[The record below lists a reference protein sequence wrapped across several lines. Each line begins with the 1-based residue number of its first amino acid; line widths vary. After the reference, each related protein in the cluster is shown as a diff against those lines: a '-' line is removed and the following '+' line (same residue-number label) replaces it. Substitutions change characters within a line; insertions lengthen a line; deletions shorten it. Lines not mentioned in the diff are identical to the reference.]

1 MERAMKSQFQY
12 LLKAPT
18 VIFSG
23 TIIHQMLIR
32 KSSSNSKGIS
42 FLVNGQQLY
51 WGMKEYALVT
61 GLNFGRFPVIENW
74 NAEEIPPLVHKYFGG
89 KTVVKVTDVQSVF
102 LNCSEKEDAWKL
114 GLINLIYQCLFGS
127 DNRKRV
133 CLKIFSMVED
143 MEMFL
148 QFPWGKVSFNSTL
161 KGIDKDMKHLRQL
174 YVEKKETCKG
184 NCDVAYTISGF
195 AIAFQV
201 WTYLVMKTFVPK
213 FADMIEE
220 KHTCPRILLFT
231 ASRSNTNTS
240 QEVSNALFKCN
251 VFNKIHESEEEKRNY
266 CGDDFEEMGDYIY
279 DDLFEVDGR
288 KRKNEDGTPKQTP
301 KRRTIKRT
309 AIKMIES
316 SDESSEDS
324 SRSTTR
330 ESTHVPSAT
339 SPQKKEDSSPT
350 RQDKFDNPVTKAQN
364 DDKFDE
370 LTKDVKE
377 LTRDVKELKTEM
389 KVMKEDQRVMFKHI
403 IQLLDEIK
411 QQKNDVSAADMNDVG
426 LEDAVAATDM
436 NDVEKDLEINKDVA
450 DENDDVDD
458 LPNEKEDAADMN
470 DVGLE
475 DAVVDGLEMITNDD
489 VGLED
494 AVVDGLEMINNAAVV
509 DDDKDSSAVDEAVVD
524 DDQNKDAYAVDGL
537 EMNKEA
543 VETVET
549 AVVEIDDE
557 EAVDEE
563 AVDEAEQNVNK
574 DEEAAAVVDKNVE
587 LGKKELAT
595 KKKRKNDEEDD
606 MGKKTD
612 EEAELGKKKDD
623 DVLVL
628 TPTRFQGQSFRRK
641 KRSTQLGNYTDPNG
655 KSFKL
660 IDLVTVNPL
669 LDYDS
674 ELLDDLKQWM
684 KLEDDDKINLV
695 LFHAG
700 RELFNRMLRP
710 QNWLHDQEEIDAAYY
725 ILKKRVANFPKTYQ
739 PMDFSI
745 CDCNV
750 STRLSLRY
758 SKFSKNPQTYT
769 FDDDLME
776 YFRGD
781 EEKLMTSWM
790 IVDKI
795 YFPMN
800 LNMKHWVLCE
810 VQLQDWCIN
819 VYDCEQGFIKKN
831 QYDKFM
837 KPLCKMIPY
846 LFLFGTTEFDR
857 IKYPKFSLEG
867 MSYVVIPHPRVPKC
881 TKSGDCG
888 LFTIMYLEYLTA
900 KLDISAVTSENIVFW
915 RQKWAVRLFHHIID
929 P

>member
-51 WGMKEYALVT
+51 WGMKEYA

-74 NAEEIPPLVHKYFGG
+74 HAEVCPPLVHKYFGG
-89 KTVVKVTDVQSVF
+89 KTVVKVTEVQSVF

-148 QFPWGKVSFNSTL
+148 QFPWGKVSFNLTL
-161 KGIDKDMKHLRQL
+161 KGIHKDMKHLRQL

-195 AIAFQV
+195 AITFQV
-201 WTYLVMKTFVPK
+201 WTFLVMKTFVPK

-309 AIKMIES
+309 AIKRIES
-316 SDESSEDS
+316 CDESSEDS

-370 LTKDVKE
+370 LTKEVKE

-403 IQLLDEIK
+403 IQLLGEIK
-411 QQKNDVSAADMNDVG
+411 QQKNDVSAADD
-426 LEDAVAATDM
+426 L
-436 NDVEKDLEINKDVA
+436 VEKDLEINNDVA

-475 DAVVDGLEMITNDD
+475 
-489 VGLED
+489 
-494 AVVDGLEMINNAAVV
+494 
-509 DDDKDSSAVDEAVVD
+509 
-524 DDQNKDAYAVDGL
+524 
-537 EMNKEA
+537 
-543 VETVET
+543 
-549 AVVEIDDE
+549 
-557 EAVDEE
+557 
-563 AVDEAEQNVNK
+563 
-574 DEEAAAVVDKNVE
+574 E
-587 LGKKELAT
+587 L
-595 KKKRKNDEEDD
+595 
-606 MGKKTD
+606 MG
-612 EEAELGKKKDD
+612 
-623 DVLVL
+623 
-628 TPTRFQGQSFRRK
+628 
-641 KRSTQLGNYTDPNG
+641 
-655 KSFKL
+655 
-660 IDLVTVNPL
+660 
-669 LDYDS
+669 
-674 ELLDDLKQWM
+674 
-684 KLEDDDKINLV
+684 
-695 LFHAG
+695 
-700 RELFNRMLRP
+700 
-710 QNWLHDQEEIDAAYY
+710 
-725 ILKKRVANFPKTYQ
+725 
-739 PMDFSI
+739 
-745 CDCNV
+745 
-750 STRLSLRY
+750 
-758 SKFSKNPQTYT
+758 
-769 FDDDLME
+769 
-776 YFRGD
+776 
-781 EEKLMTSWM
+781 
-790 IVDKI
+790 
-795 YFPMN
+795 
-800 LNMKHWVLCE
+800 
-810 VQLQDWCIN
+810 
-819 VYDCEQGFIKKN
+819 
-831 QYDKFM
+831 
-837 KPLCKMIPY
+837 
-846 LFLFGTTEFDR
+846 
-857 IKYPKFSLEG
+857 
-867 MSYVVIPHPRVPKC
+867 
-881 TKSGDCG
+881 
-888 LFTIMYLEYLTA
+888 
-900 KLDISAVTSENIVFW
+900 W
-915 RQKWAVRLFHHIID
+915 R
-929 P
+929 

>member
-1 MERAMKSQFQY
+1 
-12 LLKAPT
+12 
-18 VIFSG
+18 
-23 TIIHQMLIR
+23 
-32 KSSSNSKGIS
+32 
-42 FLVNGQQLY
+42 
-51 WGMKEYALVT
+51 
-61 GLNFGRFPVIENW
+61 
-74 NAEEIPPLVHKYFGG
+74 
-89 KTVVKVTDVQSVF
+89 
-102 LNCSEKEDAWKL
+102 
-114 GLINLIYQCLFGS
+114 
-127 DNRKRV
+127 
-133 CLKIFSMVED
+133 MVED

-288 KRKNEDGTPKQTP
+288 KRKNEDGTPKQMP

-309 AIKMIES
+309 AIKRNES

-330 ESTHVPSAT
+330 ESSHVHSAT

-350 RQDKFDNPVTKAQN
+350 RQDKFDDKFDNPVTKAQN

-389 KVMKEDQRVMFKHI
+389 KVMKEDQRVMFNHI
-403 IQLLDEIK
+403 IQLLGEIK
-411 QQKNDVSAADMNDVG
+411 QQKNDVSAADD
-426 LEDAVAATDM
+426 L
-436 NDVEKDLEINKDVA
+436 VEKDLEINKDIA
-450 DENDDVDD
+450 DENDD
-458 LPNEKEDAADMN
+458 
-470 DVGLE
+470 
-475 DAVVDGLEMITNDD
+475 
-489 VGLED
+489 
-494 AVVDGLEMINNAAVV
+494 MINNAAVV
-509 DDDKDSSAVDEAVVD
+509 DDDKDSSAVD
-524 DDQNKDAYAVDGL
+524 DASAVDGL

-543 VETVET
+543 VVDDDQNKDVAAETV
-549 AVVEIDDE
+549 VVEAAADE
-557 EAVDEE
+557 EAVD
-563 AVDEAEQNVNK
+563 
-574 DEEAAAVVDKNVE
+574 DEEAAAVVDKNAE

-595 KKKRKNDEEDD
+595 KKKRKVVLAKNRLQQLGKKRKMNEKADMGKMNDEEAD
-606 MGKKTD
+606 MGKKND
-612 EEAELGKKKDD
+612 EE
-623 DVLVL
+623 
-628 TPTRFQGQSFRRK
+628 GQSFRRK

-660 IDLVTVNPL
+660 IDPVTVNPL

-674 ELLDDLKQWM
+674 ELLDELKQWL
-684 KLEDDDKINLV
+684 KLEDEDKINLV

-710 QNWLHDQEEIDAAYY
+710 QNWLHDQQEIDAACY

-745 CDCNV
+745 RDCNV

-758 SKFSKNPQTYT
+758 SKFSKNPQTYQ

-781 EEKLMTSWM
+781 EGKLMTSWM
-790 IVDKI
+790 IVDKL

-810 VQLQDWCIN
+810 VQLHDWCIN

-831 QYDKFM
+831 YYDKFM
-837 KPLCKMIPY
+837 KPLCEMIPY
-846 LFLFGTTEFDR
+846 IFLFGTTEFDR

-900 KLDISAVTSENIVFW
+900 KLDISAVTSENMVFW

>member
-1 MERAMKSQFQY
+1 
-12 LLKAPT
+12 
-18 VIFSG
+18 
-23 TIIHQMLIR
+23 
-32 KSSSNSKGIS
+32 
-42 FLVNGQQLY
+42 
-51 WGMKEYALVT
+51 MKEYALVT
-61 GLNFGRFPVIENW
+61 DLNFGRFPVIENW
-74 NAEEIPPLVHKYFGG
+74 HAEECPPLVHKYFGG
-89 KTVVKVTDVQSVF
+89 KTVVKVTEVQSVF
-102 LNCSEKEDAWKL
+102 LNCYEKEDAWKL

-148 QFPWGKVSFNSTL
+148 QFPWGNVSFNSTL

-201 WTYLVMKTFVPK
+201 WTYLVMSTFVPK

-309 AIKMIES
+309 AIKRIES

-403 IQLLDEIK
+403 IQLLGEIK
-411 QQKNDVSAADMNDVG
+411 QQKNDVSAADD
-426 LEDAVAATDM
+426 L
-436 NDVEKDLEINKDVA
+436 VEMDLEINKDVA

-475 DAVVDGLEMITNDD
+475 DAVVDGLEMINNDD

-494 AVVDGLEMINNAAVV
+494 AV
-509 DDDKDSSAVDEAVVD
+509 VDEAVVD
-524 DDQNKDAYAVDGL
+524 DDQNKDASAVDGL

-543 VETVET
+543 VVDDDQNKDAAAETVVVET
-549 AVVEIDDE
+549 AADE
-557 EAVDEE
+557 EVVHEE
-563 AVDEAEQNVNK
+563 AIDVEQNENK
-574 DEEAAAVVDKNVE
+574 VEEAAAVVDKNAE

-595 KKKRKNDEEDD
+595 KKKRKVVLAKNRLQQLGKKRKMNEEADMGKMNDEEADMGKMNDEEAD
-606 MGKKTD
+606 MGKKND
-612 EEAELGKKKDD
+612 EE
-623 DVLVL
+623 
-628 TPTRFQGQSFRRK
+628 SFRRK

-660 IDLVTVNPL
+660 IDPVTVNPL

-674 ELLDDLKQWM
+674 ELLDDLKQWL

-710 QNWLHDQEEIDAAYY
+710 QNWLHDQATDAFPAISLHVLCLIHSMLCAYFIFSNLSQEIDAACY

-750 STRLSLRY
+750 TTRLSLCY
-758 SKFSKNPQTYT
+758 SKFSKNPQTYQ

-781 EEKLMTSWM
+781 EGKLMTSWM

-831 QYDKFM
+831 HYDKFM

-915 RQKWAVRLFHHIID
+915 RQKWFHAKDWALDCEGCVDWALDCEGLAVDGAGITAEHVALL
-929 P
+929 

>member
-1 MERAMKSQFQY
+1 MS
-12 LLKAPT
+12 T
-18 VIFSG
+18 
-23 TIIHQMLIR
+23 
-32 KSSSNSKGIS
+32 
-42 FLVNGQQLY
+42 
-51 WGMKEYALVT
+51 
-61 GLNFGRFPVIENW
+61 
-74 NAEEIPPLVHKYFGG
+74 LVHKYFGG
-89 KTVVKVTDVQSVF
+89 KTVVKVTEVQSVF
-102 LNCSEKEDAWKL
+102 LNCSKKEDAWKL

-220 KHTCPRILLFT
+220 KHTFPRILLFT

-301 KRRTIKRT
+301 KRRKPIKRT
-309 AIKMIES
+309 AIKRTEKS
-316 SDESSEDS
+316 FSDESSEDS

-330 ESTHVPSAT
+330 ESSHVPSAT

-350 RQDKFDNPVTKAQN
+350 MQDKFDDKFDNPVTKAQN

-377 LTRDVKELKTEM
+377 LTRD
-389 KVMKEDQRVMFKHI
+389 
-403 IQLLDEIK
+403 
-411 QQKNDVSAADMNDVG
+411 NDVSAADD
-426 LEDAVAATDM
+426 L
-436 NDVEKDLEINKDVA
+436 VEKDLEINKDVA
-450 DENDDVDD
+450 DANDDVDD
-458 LPNEKEDAADMN
+458 LLNEKEDAVDMNDVVDRLNEKEDAA
-470 DVGLE
+470 
-475 DAVVDGLEMITNDD
+475 
-489 VGLED
+489 
-494 AVVDGLEMINNAAVV
+494 DGLEMINNAVVV
-509 DDDKDSSAVDEAVVD
+509 DDDKDSSAVDDASTVDGLEMNKEAVVD
-524 DDQNKDAYAVDGL
+524 DDQNKDAA
-537 EMNKEA
+537 A
-543 VETVET
+543 ETVVVET
-549 AVVEIDDE
+549 AADE
-557 EAVDEE
+557 EANE
-563 AVDEAEQNVNK
+563 NK
-574 DEEAAAVVDKNVE
+574 DEEAAAVVDKNAE

-595 KKKRKNDEEDD
+595 KKKRKVVLAKNRLQQLGKKRKMNEEADMGKMNDEEAD
-606 MGKKTD
+606 MGKKND
-612 EEAELGKKKDD
+612 EE
-623 DVLVL
+623 
-628 TPTRFQGQSFRRK
+628 GQSFRRK
-641 KRSTQLGNYTDPNG
+641 KRSTQLENYTDPNG

-660 IDLVTVNPL
+660 IDPVTVNPL
-669 LDYDS
+669 LNYDS
-674 ELLDDLKQWM
+674 ELLDELKQWL
-684 KLEDDDKINLV
+684 KLEDEDKINLV

-700 RELFNRMLRP
+700 RELFNKMLRP
-710 QNWLHDQEEIDAAYY
+710 QNWLHDQQEIDAACY

-758 SKFSKNPQTYT
+758 SKFSKNPQIYQ

-781 EEKLMTSWM
+781 EGKLMTSWM
-790 IVDKI
+790 IVDKV

-819 VYDCEQGFIKKN
+819 VYDYEQGFIKKN
-831 QYDKFM
+831 HYDKFM
-837 KPLCKMIPY
+837 KPLCEMIPY
-846 LFLFGTTEFDR
+846 IFLFGTTEFDR

-900 KLDISAVTSENIVFW
+900 KLDISAVTTENMFHA
-915 RQKWAVRLFHHIID
+915 KDWALDCEGCVDWALDCEGLAVDGAGITAEHVALL
-929 P
+929 

>member
-1 MERAMKSQFQY
+1 MS
-12 LLKAPT
+12 T
-18 VIFSG
+18 
-23 TIIHQMLIR
+23 
-32 KSSSNSKGIS
+32 
-42 FLVNGQQLY
+42 
-51 WGMKEYALVT
+51 
-61 GLNFGRFPVIENW
+61 
-74 NAEEIPPLVHKYFGG
+74 LVHKYFGG
-89 KTVVKVTDVQSVF
+89 KTVVKVTEVQSVF

-201 WTYLVMKTFVPK
+201 WTYLVVSTFVPK

-240 QEVSNALFKCN
+240 QEVFNALFKCN

-288 KRKNEDGTPKQTP
+288 KRKNEDGIPKQTP

-411 QQKNDVSAADMNDVG
+411 QQKNDVSVADMNDVG

-509 DDDKDSSAVDEAVVD
+509 DDDKDSSAVDE
-524 DDQNKDAYAVDGL
+524 
-537 EMNKEA
+537 MNKEA
-543 VETVET
+543 VET

-557 EAVDEE
+557 EANE
-563 AVDEAEQNVNK
+563 NK
-574 DEEAAAVVDKNVE
+574 DEEAAAVVDKNAE

-595 KKKRKNDEEDD
+595 KKKRK
-606 MGKKTD
+606 
-612 EEAELGKKKDD
+612 
-623 DVLVL
+623 
-628 TPTRFQGQSFRRK
+628 GQSFRRK

-660 IDLVTVNPL
+660 IDPVTVNPL

-710 QNWLHDQEEIDAAYY
+710 QNWLHDQQEIDASCY
-725 ILKKRVANFPKTYQ
+725 ILKKRVVNFPKTYQ

-819 VYDCEQGFIKKN
+819 VYDCEQGFIKN
-831 QYDKFM
+831 NHYDKFM
-837 KPLCKMIPY
+837 KPLCEMIPY

-900 KLDISAVTSENIVFW
+900 KLDIY
-915 RQKWAVRLFHHIID
+915 QL
-929 P
+929 